1 MALNSRS
8 SIDPRW
14 VYHNRNVGYGLQ
26 LADITIF
33 SSNASSKVYD
43 AATNTWS
50 GDNNIIWVGKARI
63 QSVSNSTSTNLVD
76 SNYNPTTVQH
86 LQFQISEGRNKVTGV
101 TAIPDLRPGDKVI
114 VNDNPVDAQMTKFVF
129 VISNML
135 QNSNPWERT
144 FVCNVDTE
152 LDPTEV

>member
-26 LADITIF
+26 LADIKIF
-33 SSNASSKVYD
+33 SSNVSTKVYD
-43 AATNTWS
+43 AVTNTWTGS
-50 GDNNIIWVGKARI
+50 DSIIWLGKARI
-63 QSVSNSTSTNLVD
+63 QSVSNSTSTNLAD
-76 SNYNPTTVQH
+76 SAYNPTTVQH

-101 TAIPDLRPGDKVI
+101 TAIPDLRPGDKV
-114 VNDNPVDAQMTKFVF
+114 VVTNNPVDAQMTKFTF
-129 VISNML
+129 TISNVL

-144 FVCNVDTE
+144 FVCSIDTE
-152 LDPTEV
+152 LDPTVV